1 MKNPK
6 KLIAAMI
13 MAGGL
18 EKYNKKTGKWETVD
32 FDPTNLEH
40 QHIKD
45 VHVAEAEIHCVIE
58 KIKNWD
64 MLDLRKTLTSILKSI

>member
-1 MKNPK
+1 
-6 KLIAAMI
+6 
-13 MAGGL
+13 
-18 EKYNKKTGKWETVD
+18 NKKTGKWETVD

-58 KIKNWD
+58 
-64 MLDLRKTLTSILKSI
+64 RLKLGYVRPKKDFD

>member
-1 MKNPK
+1 MKIPK

-18 EKYNKKTGKWETVD
+18 EKYNQKTGKWETVD

-58 KIKNWD
+58 
-64 MLDLRKTLTSILKSI
+64 RLKLGYVRPKRDFD